1 MVTKLNRIRQYS
13 QNGERVENL
22 ASLITVESLKAIH
35 FAIDGKKAAGIDGV
49 KKEAYETHL
58 SDNIE
63 HLVERMKRR
72 SYKPKPSRRTYIDK
86 VGSQKKRP
94 LGISSYEDKLV
105 ETRIAQILTEVYEPK
120 FLETSYGYRPGR
132 GCHDAIKDLIGKM
145 SGKTS
150 YVVEADIRSF
160 FDKLDHDW
168 LMKFLK
174 HDIADSRFLE
184 IVQKFL
190 KAGVVEKGKLLN
202 SESGSPQGNA
212 ASAILANV
220 YLHYVFDLWFEKSVK
235 PSLKGEAHI
244 VRYADDFV
252 VCFQYWDDAIRFYN
266 ALPGRFAKF
275 GLELA
280 EEKTQIMQFG
290 RFAAQTRKHSGKGK
304 PRTIT
309 FLGFT
314 FYCSRNR
321 ADTQFVVKLVS
332 SRKKMTDKLMKM
344 NQWIKANRHL
354 PVKELIARINR
365 SLVGH
370 YCYYGV
376 THNGESLK
384 TFLHQTAKYLYK
396 WLNKRSQKRSYNWET
411 FRYGLLRTIPLAI
424 PKIRVNLYD

>member
-1 MVTKLNRIRQYS
+1 
-13 QNGERVENL
+13 
-22 ASLITVESLKAIH
+22 
-35 FAIDGKKAAGIDGV
+35 
-49 KKEAYETHL
+49 
-58 SDNIE
+58 
-63 HLVERMKRR
+63 
-72 SYKPKPSRRTYIDK
+72 
-86 VGSQKKRP
+86 
-94 LGISSYEDKLV
+94 
-105 ETRIAQILTEVYEPK
+105 
-120 FLETSYGYRPGR
+120 
-132 GCHDAIKDLIGKM
+132 
-145 SGKTS
+145 
-150 YVVEADIRSF
+150 
-160 FDKLDHDW
+160 
-168 LMKFLK
+168 MKFLK

-184 IVQKFL
+184 VIQKFL
-190 KAGVVEKGKLLN
+190 KAGVVEKGQLLN

-220 YLHYVFDLWFEKSVK
+220 YLHYVLDLWFEKSVK

-266 ALPGRFAKF
+266 ALPSRFAKF

-280 EEKTQIMQFG
+280 EEKTQIIQFG
-290 RFAAQTRKHSGKGK
+290 RFAAQRRKLSGKGK

>member
-1 MVTKLNRIRQYS
+1 MVTKLNRIREYS

-49 KKEAYETHL
+49 KKEAYEIHL
-58 SDNIE
+58 IDNLE
-63 HLVERMKRR
+63 RLVERMKRR

-86 VGSQKKRP
+86 VGSKKKRP

-132 GCHDAIKDLIGKM
+132 SCHDAIKDLIGKM

-168 LMKFLK
+168 LIKFLE
-174 HDIADSRFLE
+174 HDIADRRFLE

-220 YLHYVFDLWFEKSVK
+220 YLHYVLDLWFEKRVK
-235 PSLKGEAHI
+235 PRLKGEAHI

-280 EEKTQIMQFG
+280 EEKTRIMQFG
-290 RFAAQTRKHSGKGK
+290 RFAAQTRERSGKGK
-304 PRTIT
+304 PETIT

-314 FYCSRNR
+314 FYCGRNR
-321 ADTQFVVKLVS
+321 ANTQFVVKLAS
-332 SRKKMTDKLMKM
+332 SRKKITDKLMRM
-344 NQWIKANRHL
+344 NQWIKVNRHL

-376 THNGESLK
+376 TYNGENLK
-384 TFLHQTAKYLYK
+384 AFLHQTAKYLYK
-396 WLNKRSQKRSYNWET
+396 WLNRRSQKKSYNWET

-424 PKIRVNLYD
+424 PKIYVNLYD